1 MTPEQFASALAALI
15 VQAQTFGIERDVI
28 QAELERALEILESD

>member
-15 VQAQTFGIERDVI
+15 VQAQLFGIERGLI
-28 QAELERALEILESD
+28 QAELETALEILARD